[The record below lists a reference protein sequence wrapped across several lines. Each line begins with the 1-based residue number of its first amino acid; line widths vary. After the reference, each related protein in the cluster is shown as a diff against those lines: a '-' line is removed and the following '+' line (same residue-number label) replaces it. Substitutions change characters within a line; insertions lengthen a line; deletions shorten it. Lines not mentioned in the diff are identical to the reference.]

1 MSAHTSHLS
10 GKDTDGSQIF
20 PVEKEM
26 PKQGETTVRRYE
38 PTNRRHVRIYNPW
51 SGLRQKDLS
60 TFCFMWVYLAD
71 KFARTFISS

>member
-10 GKDTDGSQIF
+10 GKDIDSSQIF

-38 PTNRRHVRIYNPW
+38 PTP
-51 SGLRQKDLS
+51 
-60 TFCFMWVYLAD
+60 C
-71 KFARTFISS
+71 